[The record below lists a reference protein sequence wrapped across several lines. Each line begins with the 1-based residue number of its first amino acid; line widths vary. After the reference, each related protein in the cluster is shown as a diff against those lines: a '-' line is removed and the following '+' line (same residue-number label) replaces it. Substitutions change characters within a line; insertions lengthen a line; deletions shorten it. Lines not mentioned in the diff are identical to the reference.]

1 MGSFVRALV
10 DCTAK
15 LGLSPKAS
23 TGTEQAFRRPIQRV
37 LRLVACHFVF
47 YHGTHRTHR
56 KGCLAPMWIPN
67 GRDLGTL
74 RKNPQN
80 TRVCG
85 FWFGADFLLST
96 PARTR
101 TLDPLIKS
109 QLLYRLSY
117 KGNCMPWGS

>member
-56 KGCLAPMWIPN
+56 KGCLAPMCFILPRN
-67 GRDLGTL
+67 TQNTPKRVLGTDVFHFTTEHTEHTETGAWH
-74 RKNPQN
+74 R
-80 TRVCG
+80 CG
-85 FWFGADFLLST
+85 FPTVESS
-96 PARTR
+96 R
-101 TLDPLIKS
+101 
-109 QLLYRLSY
+109 
-117 KGNCMPWGS
+117 